1 MWHSESHGRLKK
13 LIDDII
19 KENDWIVEGSPRKV
33 FKESFDCCDNV
44 IVLDEYTIIRLVR
57 VFKRWIGKGEEESLI
72 IQDQHGIFYG

>member
-1 MWHSESHGRLKK
+1 MWQSESHVRLKK

-44 IVLDEYTIIRLVR
+44 IVLD
-57 VFKRWIGKGEEESLI
+57 
-72 IQDQHGIFYG
+72 